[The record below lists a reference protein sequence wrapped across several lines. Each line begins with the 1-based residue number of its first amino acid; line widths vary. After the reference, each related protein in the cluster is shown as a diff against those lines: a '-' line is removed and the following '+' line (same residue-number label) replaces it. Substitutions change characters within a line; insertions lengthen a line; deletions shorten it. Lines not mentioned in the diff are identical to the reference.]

1 MDNLIYSKILSEPV
15 DYSSIESL
23 FNRFIH
29 NLEINNNLGCL
40 IFLEHKE
47 VFTVGKFSKSKY
59 LNLDKMNG
67 IRIINS
73 SRGGDITYHGPGQ
86 LVFYPILSIKDLVI
100 KPRDLVD
107 VILDSLIKTFKNHN
121 LESKKNVIGPGVW
134 IQNHKVASIGL
145 KFDRGFS
152 KHGMSV
158 NFDIDLK
165 KLEGVLA
172 CGEKDIDIG
181 NLNEFIKI
189 EKNFFINKYSE
200 IFINEL
206 IKKSNYSKKNE
217 ISLSADSF
225 ESEP

>member
-15 DYSSIESL
+15 DYSSIENL
-23 FNRFIH
+23 FNRIIH
-29 NLEINNNLGCL
+29 NLETNNNLGCL

-121 LESKKNVIGPGVW
+121 LKIKKNVIGPGVW

-172 CGEKDIDIG
+172 CG
-181 NLNEFIKI
+181 
-189 EKNFFINKYSE
+189 
-200 IFINEL
+200 
-206 IKKSNYSKKNE
+206 
-217 ISLSADSF
+217 
-225 ESEP
+225 